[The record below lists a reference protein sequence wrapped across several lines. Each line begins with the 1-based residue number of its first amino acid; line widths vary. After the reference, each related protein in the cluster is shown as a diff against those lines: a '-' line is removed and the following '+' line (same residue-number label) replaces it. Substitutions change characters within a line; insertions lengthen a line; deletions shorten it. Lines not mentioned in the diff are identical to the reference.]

1 MNHLSKEKFEEIVQE
16 GIKAIP
22 EKFLKKLENV
32 SIVVEDEPNEI
43 QRRKLK

>member
-22 EKFLKKLENV
+22 EKFLKN
-32 SIVVEDEPNEI
+32 
-43 QRRKLK
+43 RKCLNYN